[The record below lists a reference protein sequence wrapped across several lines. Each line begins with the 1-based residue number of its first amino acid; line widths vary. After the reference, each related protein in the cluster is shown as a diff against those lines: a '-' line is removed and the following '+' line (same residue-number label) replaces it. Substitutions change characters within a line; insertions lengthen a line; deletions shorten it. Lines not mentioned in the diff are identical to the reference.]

1 MKRIII
7 SLLFGAMALT
17 GAAQETVY
25 QVSEVSVINYG
36 DGRLLFRQF
45 NEKKDPL
52 NGQHRIIDGYRSEY
66 VLAEFKD
73 GMYNGSYPKRKRDMR

>member
-7 SLLFGAMALT
+7 SLLFGAMALM

-45 NEKKDPL
+45 NEKKI
-52 NGQHRIIDGYRSEY
+52 H
-66 VLAEFKD
+66 
-73 GMYNGSYPKRKRDMR
+73 